1 MSDSESLSGIG
12 VGGLLGVVFVTLK
25 LCGVIAWSWWWVMAP
40 FWGGIAIFVAVFVI
54 ILVGIKIWDGITA
67 IWAAIRK

>member
-54 ILVGIKIWDGITA
+54 ILVVLKIGDGITA
-67 IWAAIRK
+67 IWAAISK